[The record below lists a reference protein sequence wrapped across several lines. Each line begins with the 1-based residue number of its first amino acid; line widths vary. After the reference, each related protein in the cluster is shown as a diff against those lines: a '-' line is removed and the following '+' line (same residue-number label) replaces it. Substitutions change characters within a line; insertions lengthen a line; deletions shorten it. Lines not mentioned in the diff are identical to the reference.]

1 MKTEFTFGDIV
12 SVAGYENRIFYV
24 DAWREVKETD
34 EWGVSEY
41 VEFEL
46 TDAINGEF
54 LDAFETDLRLVCRK
68 QFAEDY
74 LLTYDVTNY
83 PEPSGAAFHFADD
96 YSFGIGYA
104 KKEVVGMEKG
114 PKETPKTARAL
125 SAQEVSK
132 RKRETDELLDKY
144 IDLMTLY
151 ELIGDEDYKTYADA
165 VMTKLRREAGE

>member
-24 DAWREVKETD
+24 DAWSEIKATD

-54 LDAFETDLRLVCRK
+54 LDAYETDLRLVCRK

-74 LLTYDVTNY
+74 LLEYDVTNY
-83 PEPSGAAFHFADD
+83 PEPTAAAFHFTDD

-104 KKEVVGMEKG
+104 KKEAVGMAKG
-114 PKETPKTARAL
+114 PKETPKTARVL
-125 SAQEVSK
+125 SAQEVAK
-132 RKRETDELLDKY
+132 RKRKTDELLDEY
-144 IDLMTLY
+144 NDNMRLY
-151 ELIGDEDYKTYADA
+151 ETFGDAEYKTKADA
-165 VMTKLRREAGE
+165 VMAKLRREAGE

>member
-83 PEPSGAAFHFADD
+83 PEPTGAAFHFADYFPKLPSVESVAELGKGLEKVASD
-96 YSFGIGYA
+96 VTKKKAEEEA
-104 KKEVVGMEKG
+104 KQIDG
-114 PKETPKTARAL
+114 
-125 SAQEVSK
+125 
-132 RKRETDELLDKY
+132 LLDEY
-144 IDLMTLY
+144 NDNMRLY
-151 ELIGDEDYKTYADA
+151 ETFGGAEYKTKADA
-165 VMTKLRREAGE
+165 VMAKLRREASE

>member
-24 DAWREVKETD
+24 DAWREVKATD

-41 VEFEL
+41 VEFEM

-54 LDAFETDLRLVCRK
+54 LDAYETDLRLVCRK

-74 LLTYDVTNY
+74 LLEYDVTNY
-83 PEPSGAAFHFADD
+83 PEPTGAAFHFTDD

-104 KKEVVGMEKG
+104 KKEAVGMTKG
-114 PKETPKTARAL
+114 PKEKSRKEQAAE
-125 SAQEVSK
+125 AK
-132 RKRETDELLDKY
+132 RKTDELLDEY
-144 IDLMTLY
+144 NDNMRLY
-151 ELIGDEDYKTYADA
+151 ETFGDAEYKTKADA
-165 VMTKLRREAGE
+165 VMAKLRREAGE

>member
-41 VEFEL
+41 IEFEL

-68 QFAEDY
+68 HFAEDY
-74 LLTYDVTNY
+74 LLAYDVTDY
-83 PEPSGAAFHFADD
+83 PEPAGPAFHIADIFPTLPSVESVAELGKGLKKVASD
-96 YSFGIGYA
+96 MA
-104 KKEVVGMEKG
+104 KKKA
-114 PKETPKTARAL
+114 KEEAK
-125 SAQEVSK
+125 QI
-132 RKRETDELLDKY
+132 DGLLDEY
-144 IDLMTLY
+144 NDNMRLY
-151 ELIGDEDYKTYADA
+151 ETFGDAEYKTKADA
-165 VMTKLRREAGE
+165 VMAKLRREAGE

>member
-54 LDAFETDLRLVCRK
+54 LDAYEMDLRLVCRK
-68 QFAEDY
+68 HFAEDY
-74 LLTYDVTNY
+74 LLAYDVTDY
-83 PEPSGAAFHFADD
+83 PEPTGVAFHFTDD
-96 YSFGIGYA
+96 YTFGIGYA
-104 KKEVVGMEKG
+104 KKEAVGMEKG
-114 PKETPKTARAL
+114 PKEAPKKEHAAG
-125 SAQEVSK
+125 AK
-132 RKRETDELLDKY
+132 RKTDELLDEY
-144 IDLMTLY
+144 NDNMRLY
-151 ELIGDEDYKTYADA
+151 ETFGDAEYKTKADA

>member
-54 LDAFETDLRLVCRK
+54 LDAYETDLRLVCRK

-74 LLTYDVTNY
+74 LLEYDETNY
-83 PEPSGAAFHFADD
+83 PEPTGAALHFADIFPTLPSVESVAELGKGLKKVASD
-96 YSFGIGYA
+96 MA
-104 KKEVVGMEKG
+104 KKKA
-114 PKETPKTARAL
+114 KEEAK
-125 SAQEVSK
+125 QI
-132 RKRETDELLDKY
+132 DELLDEY
-144 IDLMTLY
+144 NDYMRLY
-151 ELIGDEDYKTYADA
+151 ETFGDAEYKTKADA
-165 VMTKLRREAGE
+165 LMTKLRREAGE

>member
-68 QFAEDY
+68 HFAEDY
-74 LLTYDVTNY
+74 LLDYDVTNY
-83 PEPSGAAFHFADD
+83 PEPSGAALHFTDD

-104 KKEVVGMEKG
+104 KKEAVGMAKG
-114 PKETPKTARAL
+114 PKETPKREQAAI
-125 SAQEVSK
+125 AK
-132 RKRETDELLDKY
+132 RKTDELLDEY
-144 IDLMTLY
+144 NDYTRLY
-151 ELIGDEDYKTYADA
+151 ETFGDAEYKTKADA
-165 VMTKLRREAGE
+165 VMAKLRREAGE

>member
-74 LLTYDVTNY
+74 LLEYDETNY
-83 PEPSGAAFHFADD
+83 PEPSGPAFQIADD

-104 KKEVVGMEKG
+104 KKEAVGMA
-114 PKETPKTARAL
+114 KETPKTERAA
-125 SAQEVSK
+125 SSK
-132 RKRETDELLDKY
+132 RKTDELLDEY
-144 IDLMTLY
+144 NDNMRLY
-151 ELIGDEDYKTYADA
+151 ETFGDAEYKTKADA
-165 VMTKLRREAGE
+165 VMAKLRREDGE

>member
-24 DAWREVKETD
+24 DAWSEIKRTE

-41 VEFEL
+41 VDFEL

-54 LDAFETDLRLVCRK
+54 LDAFEMDLRLVCRK

-83 PEPSGAAFHFADD
+83 PEPTGPSFHFTDD

-104 KKEVVGMEKG
+104 KKEAVGMAKG
-114 PKETPKTARAL
+114 PKET
-125 SAQEVSK
+125 SK
-132 RKRETDELLDKY
+132 REQASIAKRKTDQLLDEY
-144 IDLMTLY
+144 NDNMRLH
-151 ELIGDEDYKTYADA
+151 EAFGDAEYKTKADA
-165 VMTKLRREAGE
+165 VMTKLRREADE

>member
-54 LDAFETDLRLVCRK
+54 LDAYETDLRLVCRK
-68 QFAEDY
+68 HFAEDY
-74 LLTYDVTNY
+74 LLSYDVTDY
-83 PEPSGAAFHFADD
+83 PEPKGAAFHFTDN

-104 KKEVVGMEKG
+104 KEEAVGMAKE
-114 PKETPKTARAL
+114 PKETPKTARAV
-125 SAQEVSK
+125 SAQEVAK
-132 RKRETDELLDKY
+132 HRRKTDELLDEY
-144 IDLMTLY
+144 NDNMRLY
-151 ELIGDEDYKTYADA
+151 ETFGDAEYKTKADA
-165 VMTKLRREAGE
+165 IMTKLRRGASE

>member
-54 LDAFETDLRLVCRK
+54 LDAFETDMRLVCRK

-74 LLTYDVTNY
+74 LLEYDETNY
-83 PEPSGAAFHFADD
+83 PEPTGAAFHFADIFPTLP
-96 YSFGIGYA
+96 SVESVAEIGKGLKKVASDMA
-104 KKEVVGMEKG
+104 KKKAQDEVKQIDG
-114 PKETPKTARAL
+114 
-125 SAQEVSK
+125 
-132 RKRETDELLDKY
+132 LLDEY
-144 IDLMTLY
+144 NDNMRLY
-151 ELIGDEDYKTYADA
+151 EAFGDAEYKTKADA
-165 VMTKLRREAGE
+165 VMTKLRREASE

>member
-54 LDAFETDLRLVCRK
+54 LDAYETDLRLVCRK

-74 LLTYDVTNY
+74 LLEYDETNY
-83 PEPSGAAFHFADD
+83 PEPTGAAFHFTDD

-104 KKEVVGMEKG
+104 KKEAVEMAKG
-114 PKETPKTARAL
+114 PKET
-125 SAQEVSK
+125 SK
-132 RKRETDELLDKY
+132 REQAAIAKRKTDDLLDEY
-144 IDLMTLY
+144 NDNMRLY
-151 ELIGDEDYKTYADA
+151 ETFGDAEYKTKADA
-165 VMTKLRREAGE
+165 LMTKLRREAG

>member
-24 DAWREVKETD
+24 DAWREVKEID

-68 QFAEDY
+68 HFAEDY
-74 LLTYDVTNY
+74 LLEYDVTNY
-83 PEPSGAAFHFADD
+83 PEPTGASFHIADIFPELP
-96 YSFGIGYA
+96 SVESVAALGKGLEKVASNMA
-104 KKEVVGMEKG
+104 KKK
-114 PKETPKTARAL
+114 
-125 SAQEVSK
+125 AQEVAK
-132 RKRETDELLDKY
+132 EIDGLLDEY
-144 IDLMTLY
+144 NDYMRLY
-151 ELIGDEDYKTYADA
+151 ETFGDAEYKTKADA
-165 VMTKLRREAGE
+165 VLTKLSREASE

>member
-74 LLTYDVTNY
+74 LLEYDETNY
-83 PEPSGAAFHFADD
+83 PEPTGAAFHFTDD

-104 KKEVVGMEKG
+104 KKEAVEMAKG
-114 PKETPKTARAL
+114 PKETPKTVREA
-125 SAQEVSK
+125 SAK
-132 RKRETDELLDKY
+132 RKTDELLDEY
-144 IDLMTLY
+144 NDNMRLY
-151 ELIGDEDYKTYADA
+151 ETFGDAEYKTKADA
-165 VMTKLRREAGE
+165 VMMKLRREASE

>member
-74 LLTYDVTNY
+74 LLEYDETNY

-104 KKEVVGMEKG
+104 KKEAVGMAKG
-114 PKETPKTARAL
+114 PKETPKKEHAAG
-125 SAQEVSK
+125 AK
-132 RKRETDELLDKY
+132 RKTDELLDEY
-144 IDLMTLY
+144 NDNMRLY
-151 ELIGDEDYKTYADA
+151 ETFGDAEYKTKADA

>member
-12 SVAGYENRIFYV
+12 SVSGYENRIFYV

-68 QFAEDY
+68 HFAEDY
-74 LLTYDVTNY
+74 LLAYDVTDY
-83 PEPSGAAFHFADD
+83 PEPAGPSFHFTDD
-96 YSFGIGYA
+96 FSFGIGYA
-104 KKEVVGMEKG
+104 KKEAVGMARE

-125 SAQEVSK
+125 SAQEVTK
-132 RKRETDELLDKY
+132 RKRKTDELLDEY
-144 IDLMTLY
+144 NDNMRLY
-151 ELIGDEDYKTYADA
+151 ETFGDAEYKTKADG

>member
-1 MKTEFTFGDIV
+1 MKTEFAFGDIV

-83 PEPSGAAFHFADD
+83 PEPSAAAFHFADIFPTLPSVESVAELGKGLKKVASD
-96 YSFGIGYA
+96 MTKKKAKEEAKQIGA
-104 KKEVVGMEKG
+104 
-114 PKETPKTARAL
+114 
-125 SAQEVSK
+125 
-132 RKRETDELLDKY
+132 LLDEY
-144 IDLMTLY
+144 NDNMRLY
-151 ELIGDEDYKTYADA
+151 ETFGDAEYKTKADG

>member
-54 LDAFETDLRLVCRK
+54 LDAYETDLRLVCRK

-74 LLTYDVTNY
+74 LLEYDETNY
-83 PEPSGAAFHFADD
+83 PEPTGAAFHFTDD

-104 KKEVVGMEKG
+104 KKEAVGMAKG
-114 PKETPKTARAL
+114 PKET
-125 SAQEVSK
+125 SK
-132 RKRETDELLDKY
+132 RERAAIAKRKTDELLDEY
-144 IDLMTLY
+144 NDYMRLH
-151 ELIGDEDYKTYADA
+151 EAFGDAEYKTKANA

>member
-24 DAWREVKETD
+24 EAWREVKETD

-74 LLTYDVTNY
+74 LLEYDETNY

-104 KKEVVGMEKG
+104 KKEAVGRAKG
-114 PKETPKTARAL
+114 PKETPKTARVL
-125 SAQEVSK
+125 SAQEVAK
-132 RKRETDELLDKY
+132 RKRKTDELLDEY
-144 IDLMTLY
+144 NDNMRLY
-151 ELIGDEDYKTYADA
+151 ETFGDAEYKAKADG
-165 VMTKLRREAGE
+165 VMAKLRREASE

>member
-24 DAWREVKETD
+24 DAWREVKATD

-54 LDAFETDLRLVCRK
+54 LDAYETDLRLVCRK

-74 LLTYDVTNY
+74 LLEYDETNY
-83 PEPSGAAFHFADD
+83 PEPSGAAFHFTDD

-104 KKEVVGMEKG
+104 KKEAVGMAKE
-114 PKETPKTARAL
+114 PKETPKREQAAI
-125 SAQEVSK
+125 AK
-132 RKRETDELLDKY
+132 RKTDELLDEY
-144 IDLMTLY
+144 NDYTRLY
-151 ELIGDEDYKTYADA
+151 ETFGDAEYKTKADA
-165 VMTKLRREAGE
+165 VMAKLRREAGE

>member
-24 DAWREVKETD
+24 DAWSEIKRTD

-54 LDAFETDLRLVCRK
+54 LDAYETDLQLVCRK

-74 LLTYDVTNY
+74 LLEYDETDY
-83 PEPSGAAFHFADD
+83 PEPTGAAFHFTDD
-96 YSFGIGYA
+96 YSFGVGYA
-104 KKEVVGMEKG
+104 KKEAVGMAKG
-114 PKETPKTARAL
+114 PKETSKREQAAIAKRKTA
-125 SAQEVSK
+125 
-132 RKRETDELLDKY
+132 ELLDEY
-144 IDLMTLY
+144 NDNMRLY
-151 ELIGDEDYKTYADA
+151 ETFGGAEYKTKADA
-165 VMTKLRREAGE
+165 VMAKLRREASE

>member
-74 LLTYDVTNY
+74 LLEYDETNY
-83 PEPSGAAFHFADD
+83 PEPAGAAFHFADYFPKLPSVESVAELGKGLEKVASD
-96 YSFGIGYA
+96 MTKKKA
-104 KKEVVGMEKG
+104 KEEAKQIDG
-114 PKETPKTARAL
+114 
-125 SAQEVSK
+125 
-132 RKRETDELLDKY
+132 LLDEY
-144 IDLMTLY
+144 NDNMRLY
-151 ELIGDEDYKTYADA
+151 ETFGDAEYKTKADA
-165 VMTKLRREAGE
+165 VMAKLRREAGE

>member
-1 MKTEFTFGDIV
+1 MKQKFTFGDIV

-24 DAWREVKETD
+24 DAWSEIKRTE

-41 VEFEL
+41 VDFDL

-54 LDAFETDLRLVCRK
+54 LEAFEMDLRLVCRK

-83 PEPSGAAFHFADD
+83 PEPSGAAFHFTDD

-104 KKEVVGMEKG
+104 KKEAVGMAKG
-114 PKETPKTARAL
+114 PKETPKKEQEATA
-125 SAQEVSK
+125 
-132 RKRETDELLDKY
+132 KRETDGLLDEY
-144 IDLMTLY
+144 NDNMRLY
-151 ELIGDEDYKTYADA
+151 ATFGDAEYKTKADA
-165 VMTKLRREAGE
+165 VVAKLGREAGE

>member
-24 DAWREVKETD
+24 DAWREVKATD

-54 LDAFETDLRLVCRK
+54 LDAYETDLRLVCRK

-74 LLTYDVTNY
+74 LLEYDVTDY
-83 PEPSGAAFHFADD
+83 PEPTSTALAIFEDD
-96 YSFGIGYA
+96 YHFGIDYA
-104 KKEVVGMEKG
+104 KEEAVGMARE

-125 SAQEVSK
+125 SAQEVAK
-132 RKRETDELLDKY
+132 RKRKTDELLDEY
-144 IDLMTLY
+144 NDYMRLY
-151 ELIGDEDYKTYADA
+151 ETFGDAEYKTKADA
-165 VMTKLRREAGE
+165 VMTKLRREAG

>member
-54 LDAFETDLRLVCRK
+54 LDAYETDLQLVCRK

-74 LLTYDVTNY
+74 LLEYDETDY
-83 PEPSGAAFHFADD
+83 PEPTGAAFHFTEIFPTLPSVESVAELGKGLEKVA
-96 YSFGIGYA
+96 SGMTKKKA
-104 KKEVVGMEKG
+104 KEEAKQIDG
-114 PKETPKTARAL
+114 
-125 SAQEVSK
+125 
-132 RKRETDELLDKY
+132 LLDEY
-144 IDLMTLY
+144 NDNMRLY
-151 ELIGDEDYKTYADA
+151 ETFGDAEYKTKADA

>member
-24 DAWREVKETD
+24 DAWSEIKRTE

-74 LLTYDVTNY
+74 LLEYDETNY
-83 PEPSGAAFHFADD
+83 PEPTGAAFHFADYFPKLPSVESVAELGKGLEKVASD
-96 YSFGIGYA
+96 MTKKKA
-104 KKEVVGMEKG
+104 KEEAKQIDG
-114 PKETPKTARAL
+114 
-125 SAQEVSK
+125 
-132 RKRETDELLDKY
+132 LLDEY
-144 IDLMTLY
+144 NDNMRLY
-151 ELIGDEDYKTYADA
+151 ETFGDAEYKTKADA
-165 VMTKLRREAGE
+165 VMMKLRREASE